1 MYYYLYKTTNLVTG
15 KFYIGVH
22 KTEKE
27 FDDKYYGSGLYIQRA
42 IKKFG
47 KENFKIE
54 VIQYC
59 DSEEEAYSLEKEIVN
74 EEFIKREDTYN
85 MKIGGKGGWP
95 VAGSDEAKRN
105 GLIIKEYWKTEEYRK
120 NVSSKISKATKRQ
133 MSSTEIRKKISDGLK
148 NRSIEEKKQTRDKLS
163 KSIKKYY
170 ACRTE
175 EEKQEYREKK
185 KREMSRPEVRKNIS
199 EGMKGSEKLIQ
210 YNNPDFRARWK
221 PKYDE
226 IKDFVI
232 DKVINTNEPDS
243 LINSQIREKF
253 GYGLKFIRILNYYQY
268 LGIIKIIDKKYY
280 QYQDKGVTRLKTI
293 CEEIHE
299 NNS

>member
-1 MYYYLYKTTNLVTG
+1 MYYYLYKTTNCING
-15 KFYIGVH
+15 KFYVGVH
-22 KTEKE
+22 KTEEE
-27 FDDKYYGSGLYIQRA
+27 FDENYYGSGLYIQRA

-47 KENFKIE
+47 KENFRIE

-59 DSEEEAYSLEKEIVN
+59 NSEEEAYSLEKEIVN

-95 VAGSDEAKRN
+95 TAGSDEALRIGN
-105 GLIIKEYWKTEEYRK
+105 IIKELWKTEEYRK
-120 NVSSKISKATKRQ
+120 NTS
-133 MSSTEIRKKISDGLK
+133 KKISEGLK
-148 NRSIEEKKQTRDKLS
+148 LAMSNPELRQRIRDSKLNRTEEEKEQTRKKLS

-185 KREMSRPEVRKNIS
+185 KREMSRHEVRKNIS
-199 EGMKGSEKLIQ
+199 DGMKNSDKLKG
-210 YNNPDFRARWK
+210 YNNSDFRARWK

-226 IKDFVI
+226 IKDFVV
-232 DKVINTNEPDS
+232 DKVINTDEPDS
-243 LINSQIREKF
+243 LINLQIKEKF
-253 GYGLKFIRILNYYQY
+253 GYGLKFFRVLNYYQY

-280 QYQDKGVTRLKTI
+280 RYQDKGVIRLKTI